1 MGSQGV
7 SSENKSIRVLLLDY
21 HTLVREGFRL
31 MINSR
36 PGLQVVGETG
46 SASEALQL
54 SRELEP
60 DVILLEL
67 NLDGNLN
74 TEIINQLTEAPSR
87 SRIILVT
94 GINENQIHQHAI
106 QKGAMGVVR
115 KTEPGS
121 VLLKAIEKV
130 HAGEVWIDR
139 AMMADVLTNLWRTQ
153 DDDAG
158 DYDKEKIAQLSKRE
172 REIIRLIGQGLKN
185 RQIADK
191 LSISEITVR
200 HHLSSVYDKLGVSDR
215 LELTIFAY
223 QNDLAELPL

>member
-21 HTLVREGFRL
+21 HALVREGFRL